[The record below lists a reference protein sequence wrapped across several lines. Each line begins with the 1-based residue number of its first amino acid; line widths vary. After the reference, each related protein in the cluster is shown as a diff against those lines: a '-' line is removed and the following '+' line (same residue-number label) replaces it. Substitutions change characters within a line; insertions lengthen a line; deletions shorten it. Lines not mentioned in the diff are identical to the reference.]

1 MDEEAE
7 PENVKVVL
15 VQEFS
20 ELLTILSSQPSDT
33 IERLCQ
39 TLPKAALTCI
49 TQSASPDTALRERVT
64 TMLEYFTEAS
74 AEECCHFLQTVCMLC
89 ENIPMRLEAK
99 LMSVAWHGNSEYKT
113 MPLKKKWQVSS
124 LYVVTNVEK

>member
-20 ELLTILSSQPSDT
+20 ELLTILSSQPSAT
-33 IERLCQ
+33 IEQLCQ
-39 TLPKAALTCI
+39 TLPKAALAGI
-49 TQSASPDTALRERVT
+49 RHSASPDTALRERVK
-64 TMLEYFTEAS
+64 TMLEYFTVAS

-89 ENIPMRLEAK
+89 ENIPMRLETK

-113 MPLKKKWQVSS
+113 MPLKKVAS
-124 LYVVTNVEK
+124 

>member
-20 ELLTILSSQPSDT
+20 ELLTILSSQPSAT
-33 IERLCQ
+33 IEQLCQ
-39 TLPKAALTCI
+39 TLPKAALAGI
-49 TQSASPDTALRERVT
+49 RHSASPDTALRERVK
-64 TMLEYFTEAS
+64 TMLEYFTVAS

-89 ENIPMRLEAK
+89 ENIPMRLETK
-99 LMSVAWHGNSEYKT
+99 LMSVAWHANSEYKT
-113 MPLKKKWQVSS
+113 MPLKKVAS
-124 LYVVTNVEK
+124 